1 MRRPSRR
8 VSLEVTLLEGK
19 MLLSSATGHDVPAH
33 AAQCSGAH
41 FMDLNGKI
49 TGYFTP
55 VGSTLQLVST
65 AGNLEEFGRVKA
77 TGAFTLKPNRMIRSG
92 QIVLSTPGGSL
103 DLKLV
108 ETNRSPLRRN
118 GPFTLRL
125 TTGHGTGRHAH
136 HCSEGSVVVALHE
149 KRSHFVAMLTT
160 TTPVVFLPPG
170 WPPFA

>member
-1 MRRPSRR
+1 MRQPSRR

-19 MLLSSATGHDVPAH
+19 MLLSSTAGHDAPVH
-33 AAQCSGAH
+33 AAQCGGAH
-41 FMDLNGKI
+41 FMDLNGTI

-55 VGSTLQLVST
+55 VGSRLQLVST
-65 AGNLEEFGRVKA
+65 MGSLEELGRVKA
-77 TGAFTLKPNRMIRSG
+77 TGTFSLKPNRTIRSG

-136 HCSEGSVVVALHE
+136 HCSEGSVVVALHG
-149 KRSHFVAMLTT
+149 KRSHFVATLTT
-160 TTPVVFLPPG
+160 TTPGFLLPPG
-170 WPPFA
+170 WPPFV